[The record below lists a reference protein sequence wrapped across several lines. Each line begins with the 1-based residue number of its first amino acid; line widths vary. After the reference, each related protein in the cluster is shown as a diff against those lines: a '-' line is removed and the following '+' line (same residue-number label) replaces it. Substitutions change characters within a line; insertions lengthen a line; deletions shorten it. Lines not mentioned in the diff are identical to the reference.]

1 MYICHFLKPNFD
13 KENFSNVRRTK
24 VKTLGGRKH
33 WLPDSGS
40 SLACCSLTSL
50 NNALCYSD
58 THQTFQI
65 CKKCSGKCNFG
76 FLHERASER
85 LHQTFEDLR
94 QEVEIVLLG
103 HPVAAALPVNE
114 VDVVGRQQ
122 LHQLHAAFER
132 DDVIFDAVNDP
143 AAKQSIILIRIDS
156 RAGTGSDFSSSE
168 LLQAQD

>member
-1 MYICHFLKPNFD
+1 M
-13 KENFSNVRRTK
+13 
-24 VKTLGGRKH
+24 
-33 WLPDSGS
+33 
-40 SLACCSLTSL
+40 
-50 NNALCYSD
+50 
-58 THQTFQI
+58 
-65 CKKCSGKCNFG
+65 
-76 FLHERASER
+76 
-85 LHQTFEDLR
+85 R

-122 LHQLHAAFER
+122 LHQLHTAFER

-143 AAKQSIILIRIDS
+143 TAKQSDILIRIDS